1 MEGSQKI
8 ILFWMLMSVMVIL
21 IPGHR
26 INTASNF
33 YHSSIIED
41 EKHIRSHL
49 QEITNI
55 GEKEL
60 SPEEIEFHF
69 FKLHDLNNDT
79 LLDGLEI
86 LAALFHSQP
95 TEDIVPGLS
104 EQEMKLK
111 SRDQIKKIRKERQEK
126 VIHYY
131 TDIIDEVFEKD
142 DLNDDGYLDYMEFTR
157 THRRNQRRFSTPQ
170 EKEIHVTKPK
180 P

>member
-1 MEGSQKI
+1 MEGSQKM
-8 ILFWMLMSVMVIL
+8 ILFWMLMSVMVL
-21 IPGHR
+21 LSPGHR
-26 INTASNF
+26 INTASDF
-33 YHSSIIED
+33 YHSSVIED

-111 SRDQIKKIRKERQEK
+111 SRDQIKKI
-126 VIHYY
+126 H
-131 TDIIDEVFEKD
+131 IIDEVFEKD

-157 THRRNQRRFSTPQ
+157 THRRNQKRFSTPQ
-170 EKEIHVTKPK
+170 DKEIHVTKTK

>member
-1 MEGSQKI
+1 
-8 ILFWMLMSVMVIL
+8 MLMSVMVL
-21 IPGHR
+21 LSPGHR
-26 INTASNF
+26 INTASDF
-33 YHSSIIED
+33 YHSSVIED

-111 SRDQIKKIRKERQEK
+111 SRDQIKKI
-126 VIHYY
+126 H
-131 TDIIDEVFEKD
+131 IIDEVFEKD

-157 THRRNQRRFSTPQ
+157 THRRNQKRFSTPQ
-170 EKEIHVTKPK
+170 DKEIHVTKTK